1 MGKLIG
7 ILLILGGCAGLLY
20 QWMQVQ
26 RCRVLLLEEWIR
38 IFVAFEYALEKE
50 HVPIQR
56 FFQRYDGRL
65 PEVGHFLERVL
76 QLLEKNE
83 YPGGQ
88 MVWGM
93 VLKEWEKKFA
103 LKEEA
108 GHTLRAAGDAFFGE
122 NSQENLRCMQ
132 GGRQRMEGCVEE
144 EREEFVRQRSVYMP
158 VGMLTWLMLFILF
171 V

>member
-20 QWMQVQ
+20 QWVKVQ
-26 RCRVLLLEEWIR
+26 RCRALLMEEWIR

-56 FFQRYDGRL
+56 FFLRYDGRL
-65 PEVGHFLERVL
+65 PEVERFFERVL

-83 YPGGQ
+83 YPSGQ

-93 VLKEWEKKFA
+93 VLKEWKKKFA

-132 GGRQRMEGCVEE
+132 GCRQRMEKCVEK

-158 VGMLTWLMLFILF
+158 VGMLTGLMLVILL

>member
-20 QWMQVQ
+20 QWMKVQ
-26 RCRVLLLEEWIR
+26 RCRVLLMEEWIR

-56 FFQRYDGRL
+56 FFLRYDGRL
-65 PEVGHFLERVL
+65 PEVERFFERVL

-83 YPGGQ
+83 YPSGQ

-93 VLKEWEKKFA
+93 VFKEWE
-103 LKEEA
+103 
-108 GHTLRAAGDAFFGE
+108 
-122 NSQENLRCMQ
+122 Q
-132 GGRQRMEGCVEE
+132 
-144 EREEFVRQRSVYMP
+144 
-158 VGMLTWLMLFILF
+158 
-171 V
+171 